1 MPLTTAS
8 LTLQIPKRR
17 LEAFE
22 AEAEEPT
29 LPELMSISLG
39 YRANVRHLT
48 TGQSA
53 APADLV
59 RESTATPYRDSGL
72 DRELL
77 SRALAAALAFRP
89 KRDASRMAAA
99 ITDAYDTASKPGN
112 ADKLEDLVQ
121 ALLK

>member
-1 MPLTTAS
+1 MPLTTAA

-48 TGQSA
+48 TGQSE
-53 APADLV
+53 APADMA
-59 RESTATPYRDSGL
+59 REPKAEPYRDAPL
-72 DRELL
+72 DRGLL
-77 SRALAAALAFRP
+77 SRALVAALAFRP

-99 ITDAYDTASKPGN
+99 IADAYDTASKPGN